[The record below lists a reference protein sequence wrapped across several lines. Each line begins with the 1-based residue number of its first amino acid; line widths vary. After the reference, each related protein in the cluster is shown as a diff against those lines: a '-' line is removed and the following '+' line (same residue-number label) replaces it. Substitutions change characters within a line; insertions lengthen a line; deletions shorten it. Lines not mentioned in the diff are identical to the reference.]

1 MKILIISKTSK
12 PFNDIGSKRHVTL
25 AKLLGDKGLDTDVL
39 ISDINYVDNKKYRPS
54 TQKNVKVVNCHF
66 QGNSFVKRTLS
77 IIEFS
82 IKIHFIKERD
92 YDIVIGSSPDL
103 VSCLSAYFFSLFNKS
118 IFAMEIRDI
127 WPLSIS
133 ELTNIN
139 YGITILK
146 KIEYFL
152 YKRSEFIISPIVN
165 IKDYFIDINK
175 KHLIKKTLFLPQIIN
190 TSDFNQEDSINLTS
204 DNCLKIIYSGSVRYN
219 NHLSEI
225 IQYLQHAH
233 TKYGNFFEVTV
244 MGDGIS
250 LEPIKKIASRMK
262 FRINF
267 KKSRK
272 NSKEIISEISKY
284 DLGISY
290 IIDSKIYSYGI
301 AFNKSVDFIAAK
313 TPLAIIGGEGIP
325 DFYEIDERFKLN
337 HDKNDFAEFIF
348 GYSKLTVRER
358 QNIKRNLKD
367 LKAFDLKK
375 HKYIDELCKKCTQI
389 IS

>member
-12 PFNDIGSKRHVTL
+12 PLNDIGSKRHMTL
-25 AKLLGDKGLDTDVL
+25 AKLLSDKGLETDVL
-39 ISDINYVDNKKYRPS
+39 ISDINYIDNKKYRPS
-54 TQKNVKVVNCHF
+54 SQENVKVINCYF

-103 VSCLSAYFFSLFNKS
+103 ISCLSAYFFSLLNKS
-118 IFAMEIRDI
+118 KFAMEIRDI
-127 WPLSIS
+127 WPLSIT

-139 YGITILK
+139 YGVTILK
-146 KIEYFL
+146 KIEHFL

-165 IKDYFIDINK
+165 IKDYFIEINK
-175 KHLIKKTLFLPQIIN
+175 KYLIKKTLLLPQILN
-190 TSDFNQEDSINLTS
+190 TSDFQQEVPINLSS
-204 DNCLKIIYSGSVRYN
+204 DNFLKVIYSGSVRYN

-225 IQYLQHAH
+225 LQYLEYAN
-233 TKYGNFFEVTV
+233 TTYGNFFEVTV
-244 MGDGIS
+244 MGDGNS
-250 LEPIKKIASRMK
+250 LKEIKKIASRMK
-262 FRINF
+262 FKINF
-267 KKSRK
+267 KKSK
-272 NSKEIISEISKY
+272 NKSEEIISEISQH

-313 TPLAIIGGEGIP
+313 TPLAVIGGKGIP
-325 DFYEIDERFKLN
+325 DFYETDERFKLN
-337 HDKNDFAEFIF
+337 HDKEDFAKFIF
-348 GYSKLTVRER
+348 GYSKLTAIER
-358 QNIKRNLKD
+358 QDIKRNLKD
-367 LKAFDLKK
+367 LRAFNLKK
-375 HKYIDELCKKCTQI
+375 QKYLDELCKKCTQI